1 MPRFFFHLSA
11 PGQDFQDNIGSDAS
25 DLAAAHSRAVLLA
38 DRVMMYPFFADCA
51 PDFRRWTVKV
61 TDERQR
67 PVINVIFPANFVPGK
82 CKPVPANDAR
92 TLRLALDAMLTAGAS
107 RWRYSAEHLAESEF
121 SRLTPA

>member
-67 PVINVIFPANFVPGK
+67 PVINVIFPAHFVPGK
-82 CKPVPANDAR
+82 REPVPVNDAR
-92 TLRLALDAMLTAGAS
+92 TLRLALDATLTHANRGVS
-107 RWRYSAEHLAESEF
+107 
-121 SRLTPA
+121 